1 MSIDDIAIP
10 MVGVLLVIGWLG
22 FCGYYI
28 WAENTAESIVVHDG
42 SQSYACEVSRTDQTP
57 HQCRP
62 IKDAK

>member
-1 MSIDDIAIP
+1 MSIEDIAIS
-10 MVGVLLVIGWLG
+10 MVVVLLVIGGLG
-22 FCGYYI
+22 FFGYCI

-57 HQCRP
+57 RQCRP